1 VSVHRG
7 SRAFVALVIASLVLQ
22 LFAFASPAPSV
33 AAEGRPKLDKASRER
48 LALAIVNGEPE
59 LTLLLATH
67 EQASPAVITGLQGLG
82 ASVKYHDRELGYVR
96 VSIPTANVDSAS
108 KLTGVRGAEIDD
120 LIPLPDP
127 RPEADEAAAVAPPGP
142 GTPRQNPY
150 LPTRDIGAP
159 QFVAANPRFDGRG
172 VTIGILDTGV
182 DLVHPALTT
191 TTTGE
196 RKIVEWVTYTHPT
209 DDGDPTWLIMN
220 TVVDVPASGNFT
232 VAGKT
237 YTGAPAGHY
246 RFARFDEAKLGNFS
260 EYDNRAF
267 GVAGCGP
274 DLNRNGRCGDTFGVL
289 WDDRSNV
296 VLVDS
301 NGDGNF
307 ANAKPMRPF
316 GRQRTDHDFGGADGP
331 LAHFPDD
338 EDESFDVGF
347 FGRDDPAS
355 PIRKA
360 VPFVVQVERPFNAI
374 NIGIVSGA
382 HGTHVAGIAAGRA
395 FFGGAYDGAA
405 PGAKIVSVR
414 VCLFVSGCTAHAL
427 IEGMIYAVK
436 VAKVDVVN
444 MSIGGLPV
452 VNDGNNPRALVYNE
466 LIQKRG
472 VQMFISA
479 GNSGSGIRTVGDPS
493 VATKVMSVGA
503 YWSKATVL
511 SNYGATAVSDEALH
525 DFSSRGPRE
534 DGFTKPQMVA
544 PGAAISSVP
553 AWQPQEGQCVFG
565 TYVCPPGY
573 GMFNGTSM
581 AAPQATGGAALL
593 LSAAKQGR
601 VSAKP
606 AQLRQ
611 AIMSSARFIPGY
623 KAHEQGPGLFRVA
636 QAWELLSSVGGIKTV
651 DISSAVPMNN
661 VLSRFLTPPGIGTG
675 MYEREGIVT
684 DQSKTRTYTFTRT
697 SPGEGTY
704 NLSFLGDTSAFR
716 ASASTITLRKDVPV
730 TVDVTFNAQDEPGV
744 YSALLRLDDPTT
756 VGIDY
761 QILNTVVVNNPLSAD
776 TGYTQT
782 LNGNAKRFETNQPK
796 MFFDVPSGATA
807 VQFTVTRTNASRI
820 SFTCLD
826 SRGLPVRAAD
836 CGSGFYGPGGGDS
849 TVVSRTSTVINP
861 RAGVWEIAIRAS
873 RSSGVPLATFE
884 VTATAFK
891 ASFTPDSWTNTPTTV
906 GAAVSQSFTIT
917 NQFAAGSFGATGST
931 FASTRTLTPTIAHS
945 AMQTHPFTIPA
956 STSSLTVAITELA
969 TSDHSADLDL
979 YVFHCT
985 VTCVLRGSGTTSAF
999 SETVTIASPAAGRW
1013 VALVDAFDVPLG
1025 TTIYGYT
1032 DTFTNAVY
1040 GGITIT
1046 AGSGFAERPAES
1058 TFAVTASGTAAS
1070 NPGAGRFL
1078 RGSVGLRL
1086 GSATGPVIGS
1096 ARVEFRDITP

>member
-1 VSVHRG
+1 
-7 SRAFVALVIASLVLQ
+7 LVLQ
-22 LFAFASPAPSV
+22 LLAFASPAPSV

-82 ASVKYHDRELGYVR
+82 ASVKYHDKELGYVR
-96 VSIPTANVDSAS
+96 ASIPTANVESAS
-108 KLTGVRGAEIDD
+108 KLSGVRGAEIDE
-120 LIPLPDP
+120 LIPLPAP
-127 RPEADEAAAVAPPGP
+127 RPEADDAAAAVAPPGP
-142 GTPRQNPY
+142 GTPKQNPY
-150 LPTRDIGAP
+150 MPTRDIGAP

-209 DDGDPTWLIMN
+209 DDGDPTWLIMK
-220 TVVDVPASGNFT
+220 TQVDVPASGSFT
-232 VAGKT
+232 VGGRT
-237 YTGAPAGHY
+237 YRGAPAGRY
-246 RFARFDEAKLGNFS
+246 RFATFDEARLGNFS

-289 WDDRSNV
+289 WDDRTNI

-301 NGDGNF
+301 NGDFNF
-307 ANAKPMRPF
+307 ADEKPMRPY
-316 GRQRTDHDFGGADGP
+316 GRQRTDHDFSGADGP
-331 LAHFPDD
+331 LARFADD
-338 EDESFDVGF
+338 DDESFDVGS
-347 FGRDDPAS
+347 FGRDDPAT
-355 PIRKA
+355 PIREA
-360 VPFVVQVERPFNAI
+360 VPFVVQIERPFNAI
-374 NIGIVSGA
+374 NIGIVSGS

-444 MSIGGLPV
+444 MSIGGLPAL
-452 VNDGNNPRALVYNE
+452 NDGNNPRAMIYNE

-479 GNSGSGIRTVGDPS
+479 GNSGSGINTVGDPS

-503 YWSKATVL
+503 YWSKPTVL
-511 SNYGATAVSDEALH
+511 ANYGATTVSEEALH

-534 DGFTKPQMVA
+534 DGFTKPQMIA
-544 PGAAISSVP
+544 PGSAVSSVP
-553 AWQPQEGQCVFG
+553 EWQPDDQCVA
-565 TYVCPPGY
+565 YLCPHGY
-573 GMFNGTSM
+573 AMFNGTSM
-581 AAPQATGGAALL
+581 AAPQAAGGAALL
-593 LSAAKQGR
+593 LSAAKQRG

-611 AIMSSARFIPGY
+611 AIMSSARFIAGY
-623 KAHEQGPGLFRVA
+623 KAHEQGPGLFRVPD
-636 QAWELLSSVGGIKTV
+636 AWALLSAEDGIKTV
-651 DISSAVPMNN
+651 EISSAVPTNT
-661 VLSRFLTPPGIGTG
+661 VLSRFLVPPGIGTG
-675 MYEREGIVT
+675 IYEREGIAAGE
-684 DQSKTRTYTFTRT
+684 SKTRTYTFTRT
-697 SPGEGTY
+697 SPGQGTY
-704 NLSFLGDTSAFR
+704 NLSFFGDTAAFT

-730 TVDVTFNAQDEPGV
+730 TLDVTFNGQDEPGV
-744 YSALLRLDDPTT
+744 YSALLRLDDPAT

-782 LNGNAKRFETNQPK
+782 LTGTAKRFETNDNK
-796 MFFDVPSGATA
+796 LFFDVPSGATA
-807 VQFTVTRTNASRI
+807 LQFTVTRTNGGRVAV
-820 SFTCLD
+820 TCID
-826 SRGLPVRAAD
+826 PRGIPLSTGGAAP
-836 CGSGFYGPGGGDS
+836 CGSGFFGPTGS
-849 TVVSRTSTVINP
+849 PTRTTTVVNP

-873 RSSGVPLATFE
+873 RSSAVPVSSFE

-891 ASFTPDSWTNTPTTV
+891 AAFTPDSWTNTPTTV
-906 GAAVSQSFTIT
+906 GVVAAQNFTVT
-917 NQFAAGSFGATGST
+917 NHFAAGNLGATGST
-931 FASTRTLTPTIAHS
+931 FASTRALTPTIAHL
-945 AMQTHPFTIPA
+945 ATQQHAFTVEGG
-956 STSSLTVAITELA
+956 TSSLTVAITELA
-969 TSDHSADLDL
+969 ASDHSADLDL
-979 YVFHCT
+979 YVFHCPT
-985 VTCVLRGSGTTSAF
+985 PTTCALKGSGTTAAF
-999 SETVTIASPAAGRW
+999 AETVTIANPTAGLW

-1025 TTIYGYT
+1025 ATVYGYT
-1032 DTFTNAVY
+1032 DRFTNAIY
-1040 GGITIT
+1040 GAITIT
-1046 AGSGFAERPAES
+1046 AGSGFAERAADS
-1058 TFAVTASGTAAS
+1058 TFDVTSSGTARS
-1070 NPGAGRFL
+1070 NPGVGRFL
-1078 RGSVGLRL
+1078 RGSVDVRVGR
-1086 GSATGPVIGS
+1086 ADGPVIGS